1 MTRAEIHELLT
12 TLMRGIDKKTAL
24 TLEYDEGT
32 EHPGATV
39 HLSRDKRT
47 ASVRISEADLVAS
60 QTGLMERNRVR
71 TALKRAHNR
80 MWEEPGHI
88 FSTKTERHALEGAT
102 HFFRPMQGGRGRR

>member
-1 MTRAEIHELLT
+1 MTRAEIQELLT

-24 TLEYDEGT
+24 TVEYHEDT

-47 ASVRISEADLVAS
+47 ATLWITEADLLAS
-60 QTGLMERNRVR
+60 QTGLMQRNRAR
-71 TALKRAHNR
+71 TALKRARDR

-88 FSTKTERHALEGAT
+88 FSTKTEHQALEGAT